1 MDRLALQDRDHI
13 LACLRAGP
21 MTVAEI
27 SKQLHL
33 SASRINQIILDMER
47 HGQVHVPRCIK
58 SLKGNPINLWALK
71 PTSSEQSP

>member
-27 SKQLHL
+27 SEQLHL
-33 SASRINQIILDMER
+33 SASRINHIILDMER

-71 PTSSEQSP
+71 PLSSEHTQ